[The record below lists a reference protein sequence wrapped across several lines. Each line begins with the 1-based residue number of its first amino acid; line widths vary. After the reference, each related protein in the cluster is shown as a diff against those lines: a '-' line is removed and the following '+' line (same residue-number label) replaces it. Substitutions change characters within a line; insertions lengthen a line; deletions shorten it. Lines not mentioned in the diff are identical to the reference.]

1 MLRKILHLDMDAFFC
16 AVEELRDPSLRGKPL
31 AVGRSPDQRGVV
43 ASCSYAAR
51 RFGIHGLIAAMPA
64 IAGKQPDTGFLA
76 QTPPVCAKFVEQ
88 NGTEH
93 HVAVLAVS
101 LILHPHRHNSV
112 FSEVEEVESD
122 TAQ

>member
-1 MLRKILHLDMDAFFC
+1 MQVGAGFQQVRGEAVTQHVGIDLLLNPGTADSILA
-16 AVEELRDPSLRGKPL
+16 
-31 AVGRSPDQRGVV
+31 GV
-43 ASCSYAAR
+43 AR